1 MFALPLRAAVL
12 LGLWALC
19 DAQSGSLCV
28 AGTTEAISNI
38 KMDFS
43 ESSMIHNNL
52 GGQGGAV
59 DDNDDDPLEI
69 RHAAAPRA
77 LDAAR
82 ARPEPAAT
90 ATLNRDE
97 RPLRVRAGFRTSRG
111 CRCCRAG

>member
-28 AGTTEAISNI
+28 AGTTESISNI

-43 ESSMIHNNL
+43 ESSMIYNNL

-77 LDAAR
+77 PRCR
-82 ARPEPAAT
+82 ARTP
-90 ATLNRDE
+90 
-97 RPLRVRAGFRTSRG
+97 RAGGDGYPPPR
-111 CRCCRAG
+111 

>member
-1 MFALPLRAAVL
+1 MLALPLRAAVL

-77 LDAAR
+77 PRRR
-82 ARPEPAAT
+82 ARTP
-90 ATLNRDE
+90 
-97 RPLRVRAGFRTSRG
+97 RAGGDGYPPPR
-111 CRCCRAG
+111 

>member
-28 AGTTEAISNI
+28 AGTTESISNI

-52 GGQGGAV
+52 GGQGGEW
-59 DDNDDDPLEI
+59 DNNDDDPLEI
-69 RHAAAPRA
+69 RYAAAPRA
-77 LDAAR
+77 PSR
-82 ARPEPAAT
+82 ARTPRVAGDGYPQ
-90 ATLNRDE
+90 
-97 RPLRVRAGFRTSRG
+97 LR
-111 CRCCRAG
+111 